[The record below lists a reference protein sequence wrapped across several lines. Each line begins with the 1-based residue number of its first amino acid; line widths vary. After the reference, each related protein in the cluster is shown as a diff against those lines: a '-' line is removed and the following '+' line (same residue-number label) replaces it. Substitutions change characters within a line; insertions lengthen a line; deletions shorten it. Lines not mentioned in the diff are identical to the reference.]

1 MARPAVMPGPS
12 GARSIVD
19 RITSCAIATPR
30 RVAVRDALRR
40 LTYEGLEWESD
51 QLAARL
57 RDIGAGPER
66 CVGILLE
73 RSTGFVVAALATLKT
88 GAAFVPVDPS
98 TPFERMRVM
107 LTDARAVCLVTSSR
121 LASSLPEA
129 TWPLVALDSHR
140 VADVRPF
147 ARPQIDAATLAYV
160 VYTSGSTGR
169 PKGVEVTH
177 ENLCNLIEWHQA
189 AFAVA
194 SADRA
199 SQVAG
204 LGFDAVSWEIWPYL
218 TAGASVHIA
227 DEPTRRSPDMLRDWL
242 VDQEITI
249 AFVPTVLAEQLFRED
264 WPERTQLRLL
274 LTGGD
279 TLHQRPPAGLPFAV
293 INNYGPSECTVVATS
308 GIVAPEGAD
317 THIPSIGHPITNA
330 IALILDDD
338 LRQVT
343 RGESGELCI
352 GGALVAR
359 GYRNLPELTAERF
372 VTYRAA
378 SIDPLRLYRTG
389 DRARLLDS
397 GEIEFLGRADDQV
410 KIRGYRIE
418 LGEIEECLNRS
429 PEILASAVT
438 RVDDA
443 GTGAAL
449 VAYVVLGDDADLTEP
464 QLRERLAAHLA
475 DYMIPSVFVSIR
487 SLPITSNGKLDKSA
501 LPAPCAKNAL
511 RAGPSTSADLSELEQ
526 QIGELVAS
534 LIGRPSIGANDNF
547 FMIGGHSMFAAQFV
561 ARIRETFGV
570 KLTLRDIFTAPTVR
584 ELTKEICHL
593 RAAG

>member
-1 MARPAVMPGPS
+1 
-12 GARSIVD
+12 
-19 RITSCAIATPR
+19 
-30 RVAVRDALRR
+30 
-40 LTYEGLEWESD
+40 
-51 QLAARL
+51 
-57 RDIGAGPER
+57 
-66 CVGILLE
+66 
-73 RSTGFVVAALATLKT
+73 
-88 GAAFVPVDPS
+88 
-98 TPFERMRVM
+98 
-107 LTDARAVCLVTSSR
+107 
-121 LASSLPEA
+121 
-129 TWPLVALDSHR
+129 
-140 VADVRPF
+140 
-147 ARPQIDAATLAYV
+147 
-160 VYTSGSTGR
+160 
-169 PKGVEVTH
+169 
-177 ENLCNLIEWHQA
+177 
-189 AFAVA
+189 
-194 SADRA
+194 
-199 SQVAG
+199 
-204 LGFDAVSWEIWPYL
+204 
-218 TAGASVHIA
+218 
-227 DEPTRRSPDMLRDWL
+227 
-242 VDQEITI
+242 
-249 AFVPTVLAEQLFRED
+249 
-264 WPERTQLRLL
+264 
-274 LTGGD
+274 
-279 TLHQRPPAGLPFAV
+279 
-293 INNYGPSECTVVATS
+293 
-308 GIVAPEGAD
+308 
-317 THIPSIGHPITNA
+317 
-330 IALILDDD
+330 
-338 LRQVT
+338 
-343 RGESGELCI
+343 
-352 GGALVAR
+352 
-359 GYRNLPELTAERF
+359 
-372 VTYRAA
+372 
-378 SIDPLRLYRTG
+378 LYRTG